1 MGGAMKQQGVLNE
14 QAPNERASFNNRFQ
28 LDYASFSALREL
40 LCMKPNHSTLQSR
53 FACFLA
59 LHLPEVAA
67 RIDEDDFGVLN
78 LEVGVLAMAT
88 NDAIASNDWN
98 TVRKHFSFISDTL
111 GNIGGE
117 LRDAIQVYYL
127 NYLLLND
134 MDNSRLNSHDTIPQ
148 RLKITFDKLK
158 EHFGLMT

>member
-1 MGGAMKQQGVLNE
+1 
-14 QAPNERASFNNRFQ
+14 
-28 LDYASFSALREL
+28 
-40 LCMKPNHSTLQSR
+40 
-53 FACFLA
+53 
-59 LHLPEVAA
+59 
-67 RIDEDDFGVLN
+67 
-78 LEVGVLAMAT
+78 VLAMAT

-134 MDNSRLNSHDTIPQ
+134 LDNSRLNSHDTIPQ
-148 RLKITFDKLK
+148 RLKNTFDKLK